1 MFSLDVL
8 QSGFTGCMC
17 GMLNKLL
24 FRFILVC
31 LSQGYFMM
39 DRDSHV
45 RSHNVRMHNMR
56 MHNMRSHNVRSN
68 MNWCI
73 SMHHWYFRVVKFWFS
88 MVDGSNMMNDGSI
101 NVMDERSIDV
111 MNEGSFDVM
120 DWDSNMRVY
129 RYIMMNHCFNH
140 MRLLGMDG
148 NVRRCNNMGRD
159 CVMHGN
165 SVMSSNWIQNN
176 SSMMRRSNNIV
187 FL

>member
-1 MFSLDVL
+1 MLKKLWFLLSL
-8 QSGFTGCMC
+8 
-17 GMLNKLL
+17 
-24 FRFILVC
+24 RFGSLVC
-31 LSQGYFMM
+31 LSQGHFVM

-45 RSHNVRMHNMR
+45 
-56 MHNMRSHNVRSN
+56 RSHNVRSN

-101 NVMDERSIDV
+101 DV
-111 MNEGSFDVM
+111 MNDGSFDVM
-120 DWDSNMRVY
+120 DWDGNMRGC

-165 SVMSSNWIQNN
+165 SVVSSDWIQNN